1 MAKSLKQIQSEIK
14 GIDLIIQVLDARA
27 IQSSTNQELVNLAKD
42 RILVNVALKSDLA
55 DLTDKKSN
63 VYYFDVKQKNLS
75 TEINKILID
84 LAETDE
90 QDLDMKSNTI
100 DNIHNYLFSKSKL
113 KLLNSDLTF
122 LQHFLI
128 D

>member
-1 MAKSLKQIQSEIK
+1 MQKINWFIGHMAKSLKQIQSEIK

-63 VYYFDVKQKNLS
+63 VYYFDVKQEK
-75 TEINKILID
+75 EK
-84 LAETDE
+84 
-90 QDLDMKSNTI
+90 K
-100 DNIHNYLFSKSKL
+100 
-113 KLLNSDLTF
+113 
-122 LQHFLI
+122 
-128 D
+128 

>member
-55 DLTDKKSN
+55 DLTDKKFSDYESIDEGFMTHKGEFLN
-63 VYYFDVKQKNLS
+63 REDAWKHAEECGQLS
-75 TEINKILID
+75 Y
-84 LAETDE
+84 
-90 QDLDMKSNTI
+90 NTL
-100 DNIHNYLFSKSKL
+100 HYGSTPPVLFSE
-113 KLLNSDLTF
+113 DLY
-122 LQHFLI
+122 
-128 D
+128 